1 MTEPDSLTEHNAAI
15 EEALDALADA
25 ALDWFDASPAEP
37 GKVRNRLLAAADA
50 YGHAVRARAEWRAE
64 VQAEYRAEHGFDHIL
79 DRLAET

>member
-15 EEALDALADA
+15 EDALDALADA

-37 GKVRNRLLAAADA
+37 AQVRNRLLNAADA

-64 VQAEYRAEHGFDHIL
+64 VRMKPKAGGWP
-79 DRLAET
+79 T